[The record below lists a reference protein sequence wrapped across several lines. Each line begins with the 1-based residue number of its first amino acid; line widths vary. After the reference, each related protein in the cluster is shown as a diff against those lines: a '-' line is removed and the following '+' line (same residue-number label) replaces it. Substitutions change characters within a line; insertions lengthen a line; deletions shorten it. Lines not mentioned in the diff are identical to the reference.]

1 MALPGPGHPGGEEAG
16 SQAEK
21 TNQPQNG
28 KSASRPLG
36 TLLGESL
43 LIGPSIGSH
52 RGAGVDDLNPATA
65 PKIFVGH
72 RGFGDAD
79 HGTVDLIQS
88 FDRKLHASLAI
99 GAVLV
104 GRQGSVLELAKGL
117 SLTDSLSAGGTRLG
131 DLPKESPKDQAQV
144 PAPVTG
150 IGALV
155 LLGQAMGAD
164 PGAK

>member
-1 MALPGPGHPGGEEAG
+1 MALPGAGHPGGEEAG

-28 KSASRPLG
+28 KTASRSLG

-72 RGFGDAD
+72 RGFGVAD
-79 HGTVDLIQS
+79 HGRVDLIQS
-88 FDRKLHASLAI
+88 FDRKLHAS
-99 GAVLV
+99 
-104 GRQGSVLELAKGL
+104 LELAKGL

-155 LLGQAMGAD
+155 LLGQAM
-164 PGAK
+164 